1 MKNFFLLYNAQNTDG
16 GRTGSGR
23 EQKGNTEKGR
33 QAGGLNWSVHAPT
46 CYLGFFPCYLLLEE
60 SSPATW
66 DIVVSIWYNVSIGE
80 YFGKHFSE
88 YLYKSCSNG

>member
-16 GRTGSGR
+16 GRVGSGR

-46 CYLGFFPCYLLLEE
+46 CYLGYFHLLLR
-60 SSPATW
+60 
-66 DIVVSIWYNVSIGE
+66 
-80 YFGKHFSE
+80 K
-88 YLYKSCSNG
+88 K